1 MGFRFRK
8 SFKIAPGV
16 KFNIN
21 KKSVGLTFGK
31 KGAHFTI
38 NSKGKRTTSVGIPGT
53 GLSYTHTSKS
63 RKRTKTSTTKK
74 YTPTAQ
80 NTTQIVRQDDIN
92 NLSPLA
98 KKLYHYIYLGIG
110 LFLVVWGFI
119 EAFSAPIFIVFS
131 LLGLKLISKSRQ
143 YNIEIKQNDT
153 MVDTIQE
160 ESNES
165 NESNESISV
174 LDGATS
180 MEQVSHRLNIPTY
193 LRQVE
198 ETMNIIKKSKNA
210 DTVVSRFVFLESLR
224 DRLQLA
230 SYSEVDDII
239 NGINSLLDIKIE
251 LINLAIQKNLDSE
264 LEKINQLKT
273 QKGKENRL
281 NRFFDAMKTIENLPE
296 ENLSFIEELE
306 LNTKIS

>member
-21 KKSVGLTFGK
+21 KKSVGLTLGK
-31 KGAHFTI
+31 RGAHFTI

-53 GLSYTHTSKS
+53 GLSYTHISKS
-63 RKRTKTSTTKK
+63 RKKAKTSTTKN
-74 YTPTAQ
+74 YTPTTQ
-80 NTTQIVRQDDIN
+80 NTAQIVRQDDIN

-98 KKLYHYIYLGIG
+98 KKLYRYISLGIG

-131 LLGLKLISKSRQ
+131 LLGLKLINKSRQ
-143 YNIEIKQNDT
+143 YSITINQDDTLDDTLIDTTPAESSENI
-153 MVDTIQE
+153 
-160 ESNES
+160 
-165 NESNESISV
+165 SI

-198 ETMNIIKKSKNA
+198 ETMNIIKNSKNA

-230 SYSEVDDII
+230 SYNEVDGII
-239 NGINSLLDIKIE
+239 NTINSLLSIKID
-251 LINLAIQKNLDSE
+251 LINLSIKRNLDSE

-296 ENLSFIEELE
+296 ENLSFIEELK

>member
-21 KKSVGLTFGK
+21 KKSVGLTLGK
-31 KGAHFTI
+31 RGAHFTI

-63 RKRTKTSTTKK
+63 RKKAKTSTTKN
-74 YTPTAQ
+74 YTHTAQ
-80 NTTQIVRQDDIN
+80 NTAQIVRQDDIN

-98 KKLYHYIYLGIG
+98 KKLYRYIYLGIG

-131 LLGLKLISKSRQ
+131 LLGLKLINKSRQ
-143 YNIEIKQNDT
+143 YSIMINQDDTLDDTLIDTTPAESSENI
-153 MVDTIQE
+153 
-160 ESNES
+160 
-165 NESNESISV
+165 SI

-198 ETMNIIKKSKNA
+198 ETMNIIKNSKNA

-230 SYSEVDDII
+230 SYNEVDGII
-239 NGINSLLDIKIE
+239 NTINSLLSIKID
-251 LINLAIQKNLDSE
+251 LINLSIKRNLDSE

>member
-131 LLGLKLISKSRQ
+131 LLGLKLINKSRQ
-143 YNIEIKQNDT
+143 YSITINQDDTLADALIDTTPAESSENI
-153 MVDTIQE
+153 
-160 ESNES
+160 
-165 NESNESISV
+165 SI

-198 ETMNIIKKSKNA
+198 ETMNIIKNSKNA

-230 SYSEVDDII
+230 SYNEVDGII
-239 NGINSLLDIKIE
+239 NTINSLLSIKIE

-296 ENLSFIEELE
+296 ENLSFIEELK